1 MNESGQ
7 RLLDRIQAD
16 LLDATRRQD
25 VIARETLRLLRS
37 AIRYAEVERGRPLE
51 EAEVYEVI
59 ARQIR
64 QRRES
69 IAEFEKGGR
78 LDLAAKERSELEILG
93 RYLPAQLSREEV
105 AELARQVMAEVGAS
119 GPRDMGKVMARLMPR
134 VRGRADGRLVSEV
147 VQELLAREA
156 H

>member
-1 MNESGQ
+1 MSESGQ

-25 VIARETLRLLRS
+25 VITRETLRLLRS

-78 LDLAAKERSELEILG
+78 SDLAAKERSELEILE
-93 RYLPAQLSREEV
+93 RYLPAQLSRDEV
-105 AELARQVMAEVGAS
+105 AELARQVIAEVGAS
-119 GPRDMGKVMARLMPR
+119 GPRDVGKVMARLMPR
-134 VRGRADGRLVSEV
+134 VRGRAEGRLVSEV
-147 VQELLAREA
+147 VQELLAGEA
-156 H
+156 R

>member
-1 MNESGQ
+1 MSESGQ

-25 VIARETLRLLRS
+25 VVARETLRLLRS

-78 LDLAAKERSELEILG
+78 SDLAAKERSELEILE
-93 RYLPAQLSREEV
+93 RYLPAQLSRDEV
-105 AELARQVMAEVGAS
+105 AELARQVIAEVEAS
-119 GPRDMGKVMARLMPR
+119 GPRDVGKVMARLMPR
-134 VRGRADGRLVSEV
+134 VRGRAEGRLVSEV
-147 VQELLAREA
+147 VQELLAGEA
-156 H
+156 R

>member
-134 VRGRADGRLVSEV
+134 VRGRAEGRLVSEV

>member
-1 MNESGQ
+1 MTEGGQ
-7 RLLDRIQAD
+7 QLQDRIQAD
-16 LLDATRRQD
+16 LLEATRRRD
-25 VIARETLRLLRS
+25 AIARETLRMLRS
-37 AIRYAEVERGRPLE
+37 AIRYAEVERGRRLE

-78 LDLAAKERSELEILG
+78 PDLAAKERSELEILE

-105 AELARQVMAEVGAS
+105 AELARQVIAEVGAA
-119 GPRDMGKVMARLMPR
+119 GPRDIGKVMARLMPR
-134 VRGRADGRLVSEV
+134 VRGRAEGRLVSAV
-147 VQELLAREA
+147 VQELLAGETP
-156 H
+156 